1 MTMNKQNE
9 NTTQTTP
16 PAGGEETVTAEVVTH
31 TDTNTDTLAALQA
44 ENEQLKATIRLT
56 EAHRQM
62 TGELGRIGAKSPE
75 LLFEAVKA
83 DLQFGDDGKLQNAA
97 ALVGELKALF
107 PEQFGTH
114 TPAGIDAGAGR
125 QQPPALTRDALAKMQ
140 PAEIAAL
147 DWADVRRV
155 LAAT

>member
-1 MTMNKQNE
+1 MNKQNE

-16 PAGGEETVTAEVVTH
+16 PAGGEETVTPDGVTH
-31 TDTNTDTLAALQA
+31 TETNTDTLAALQA
-44 ENEQLKATIRLT
+44 ENEQLKATIRLS
-56 EAHRQM
+56 EAHRQI
-62 TGELGRIGAKSPE
+62 TGELTKAGARSPE
-75 LLFEAVKA
+75 LLFDLVKG
-83 DLQFGDDGKLQNAA
+83 DLQFGTHGDLQNAA
-97 ALVGELKALF
+97 ALIGELKRSF

-125 QQPPALTRDALAKMQ
+125 QQPPALSRDALAKMK

-155 LAAT
+155 LAAS